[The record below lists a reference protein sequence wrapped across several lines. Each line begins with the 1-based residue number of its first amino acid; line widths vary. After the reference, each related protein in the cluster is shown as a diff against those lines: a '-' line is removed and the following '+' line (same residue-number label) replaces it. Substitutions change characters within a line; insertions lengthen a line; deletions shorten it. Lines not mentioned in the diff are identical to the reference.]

1 MKLISFLLKS
11 SPRIVV
17 VAAVAAFVA
26 GVSNTFLLASINA
39 ELSQTGALT
48 THPGRAFVALCGV
61 MLLSRC
67 ASFILLAHLARGAI
81 FDLRMRLSRRIIAA
95 PLRQLEQLGAPRLL
109 ATLTDDVPAIS
120 GALTAVPLL
129 CMHSGIV
136 LTCLIYLAWLSWTV
150 FLGVLCLMAFGV
162 LSYYIPFTKALGYLQ
177 ASRRDWDALL
187 KHLRALTEGAKELK
201 LHRRRRDAFFDEC
214 LEATADSV
222 RHNGVRGDSIY
233 AVAAGWG
240 QLLAFV
246 LLGALLFLA
255 PEFGYAS
262 RAMLIGYSLVVLNIM
277 TPLEV
282 IMSIVPALGRAD
294 VAIRKVEDLGLSL
307 RSEARE
313 NLMPAVAGVYES
325 LELKGVTHS
334 YRREGVEDNFVF
346 GPVDL
351 SFRPA
356 ELVFLVGGNGSGK
369 TTLAKLLTGL
379 YVPETGEVRLDGA
392 VVNGETREHYRQLFS
407 TVFADFYLFDSLLG
421 LQVPDLDEQAR
432 YYLAQL
438 QLEHKVRVKDKKF
451 STTELS
457 QGQRKRL
464 ALLTAYL
471 EDRPFYVFDEWAAD
485 QDPHF
490 KEIFYLQL
498 LPELKANGKTVLVIS
513 HDDRYYHV
521 ADRIIRL
528 DYGKLDL
535 FRDTYEEL
543 ATPALA

>member
-1 MKLISFLLKS
+1 
-11 SPRIVV
+11 
-17 VAAVAAFVA
+17 
-26 GVSNTFLLASINA
+26 
-39 ELSQTGALT
+39 
-48 THPGRAFVALCGV
+48 
-61 MLLSRC
+61 
-67 ASFILLAHLARGAI
+67 
-81 FDLRMRLSRRIIAA
+81 
-95 PLRQLEQLGAPRLL
+95 
-109 ATLTDDVPAIS
+109 
-120 GALTAVPLL
+120 
-129 CMHSGIV
+129 
-136 LTCLIYLAWLSWTV
+136 
-150 FLGVLCLMAFGV
+150 
-162 LSYYIPFTKALGYLQ
+162 
-177 ASRRDWDALL
+177 
-187 KHLRALTEGAKELK
+187 
-201 LHRRRRDAFFDEC
+201 
-214 LEATADSV
+214 
-222 RHNGVRGDSIY
+222 
-233 AVAAGWG
+233 
-240 QLLAFV
+240 
-246 LLGALLFLA
+246 
-255 PEFGYAS
+255 
-262 RAMLIGYSLVVLNIM
+262 MLIGYSLVVLNIM

-282 IMSIVPALGRAD
+282 ILSIVPALGRAD
-294 VAIRKVEDLGLSL
+294 VAMRKVEDLGLSL

-313 NLMPAVAGVYES
+313 KNLLPAAAEGYQS
-325 LELKGVTHS
+325 LELRGVTHS
-334 YRREGVEDNFVF
+334 YRREGLEDNFIF

-379 YVPETGEVRLDGA
+379 YVPETGEVRLNCA
-392 VVNGETREHYRQLFS
+392 VVNGETREQYRQLFS

-457 QGQRKRL
+457 HGQRKRL

-528 DYGKLDL
+528 DYGKVDL
-535 FRDTYEEL
+535 FRDTYEES
-543 ATPALA
+543 ATPAVA